1 MELYIIRITVVGV
14 ERILLVDA
22 AVDER
27 EMYTV
32 ALRAQG
38 YDVRESGDGEEA
50 LLETRIA
57 APDLI
62 VADVVLPKVHGLQ
75 FLATLRA
82 DAVTREIPVIM
93 LTGYDQPLSVVSEAK
108 AAGATTVRIKPCL
121 PETLIRDIEGILQV
135 CRALRQKAETV
146 RQHALETRTRAAAAV
161 ARSVDL
167 AHRACP
173 TCGTDLT
180 PSGVIRASVGHTYYR
195 PCPTGC
201 GWWYYDGPGRQMRKL
216 I

>member
-1 MELYIIRITVVGV
+1 MGLHRSDLGVGV
-14 ERILLVDA
+14 QRILLVDA

-27 EMYTV
+27 EMYAV

-50 LLETRIA
+50 LLETRLA

-62 VADVVLPKVHGLQ
+62 VADVVLPRVHGLQ
-75 FLATLRA
+75 FLVALRA
-82 DAVTREIPVIM
+82 DAATREIPVIM

-121 PETLIRDIEGILQV
+121 PETLIRDIEGILQA

-146 RQHALETRTRAAAAV
+146 RQHAHDTRARATAAV
-161 ARSVDL
+161 ARAVDL

-173 TCGTDLT
+173 MCGADLT

-195 PCPTGC
+195 PCPNGC
-201 GWWYYDGPGRQMRKL
+201 GVWYYDGPGRQMRQL
-216 I
+216 N